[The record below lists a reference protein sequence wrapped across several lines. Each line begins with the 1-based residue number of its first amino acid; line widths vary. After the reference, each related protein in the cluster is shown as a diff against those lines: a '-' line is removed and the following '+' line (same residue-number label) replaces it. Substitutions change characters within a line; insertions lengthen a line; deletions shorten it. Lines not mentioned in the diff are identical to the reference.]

1 MQLTKKSTIIERKF
15 QNGGKCTKMAHIP
28 KLAGNA
34 PIWRTF
40 QNGGK
45 CVNLWRTDFC
55 TVSDG
60 GFSFLF
66 AAKIHIERMNEYFGT
81 QI

>member
-1 MQLTKKSTIIERKF
+1 MQLTKKLSSAIIDRTF
-15 QNGGKCTKMAHIP
+15 CKMVE
-28 KLAGNA
+28 NA
-34 PIWRTF
+34 PR
-40 QNGGK
+40 
-45 CVNLWRTDFC
+45 WRTDFC